1 VGQKIVSTNPADN
14 YNIIG
19 QVGVTQ
25 VPDIPKIIR
34 KSRTALKTWQNIK
47 LDRRQ
52 KFIQKVVLFMS
63 LFLLRSV
70 ALEVLT
76 WGTP

>member
-1 VGQKIVSTNPADN
+1 MGQKIVSTNPADN

>member
-1 VGQKIVSTNPADN
+1 MGQKIVSKNPADN

-19 QVGVTQ
+19 QVDVTQ
-25 VPDIPKIIR
+25 VSDIPKIIR

-47 LDRRQ
+47 LDIRQ

>member
-1 VGQKIVSTNPADN
+1 MGQKIVSTNPADN

-19 QVGVTQ
+19 QVDVTQ
-25 VPDIPKIIR
+25 VSDILKIIR

-63 LFLLRSV
+63 LFRC
-70 ALEVLT
+70 EVLHLRF
-76 WGTP
+76 

>member
-1 VGQKIVSTNPADN
+1 MGQKIVSTNPADN

-25 VPDIPKIIR
+25 VLDIPKIIR

-52 KFIQKVVLFMS
+52 KFILKVVLFMS

-76 WGTP
+76 WRTP

>member
-1 VGQKIVSTNPADN
+1 MGQKIVSTNPADN

-25 VPDIPKIIR
+25 VSDIPKIIR

-76 WGTP
+76 WRTP